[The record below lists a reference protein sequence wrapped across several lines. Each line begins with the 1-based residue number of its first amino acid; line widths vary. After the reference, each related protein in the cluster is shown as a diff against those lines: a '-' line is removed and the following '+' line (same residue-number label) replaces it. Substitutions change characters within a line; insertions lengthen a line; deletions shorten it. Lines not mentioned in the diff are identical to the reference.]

1 MYVCVCV
8 FESARRVV
16 TYPWAAE
23 GAGGEARGGS
33 TNRPRPVAQ
42 TRKNTHRGRGN
53 LWDQHVYLLHVS
65 VNTGGGESLEVTC
78 CTQLESTTADV
89 TIVLSTVVAIKPFAN
104 TTPIHTKRAKALQHS
119 NSTDL
124 TTDITSIDS
133 QQLVSN

>member
-1 MYVCVCV
+1 M
-8 FESARRVV
+8 
-16 TYPWAAE
+16 
-23 GAGGEARGGS
+23 
-33 TNRPRPVAQ
+33 
-42 TRKNTHRGRGN
+42 
-53 LWDQHVYLLHVS
+53 YLLHVS

-78 CTQLESTTADV
+78 CTQLESATADV

-133 QQLVSN
+133 QQLVSNQLSSKLQFQICQFDWSFSCKSIGCIPQISIQISFQPRLQFANKPNMLTFRPLH